1 MIRDL
6 IFSSQEYDNKI
17 DLHLSKPIFSAMTNL
32 REFLYENVYRSEK
45 VHAEFVKAKKMISE
59 IYTYFLSHPDD
70 LSERL
75 KSMEIDVIY
84 AHKIPPERIVCDFI
98 ASITDRYSLNLYN
111 ELFVPAPLV

>member
-6 IFSSQEYDNKI
+6 IFSSEVYDNKV
-17 DLHLSKPIFSAMTNL
+17 DLQLSKPVFSAMTNL

-70 LSERL
+70 LSVRL
-75 KSMEIDVIY
+75 KNMEINVIY
-84 AHKIPPERIVCDFI
+84 AYEVPRERIVCDFI

-111 ELFVPAPLV
+111 ELFVPTPLV